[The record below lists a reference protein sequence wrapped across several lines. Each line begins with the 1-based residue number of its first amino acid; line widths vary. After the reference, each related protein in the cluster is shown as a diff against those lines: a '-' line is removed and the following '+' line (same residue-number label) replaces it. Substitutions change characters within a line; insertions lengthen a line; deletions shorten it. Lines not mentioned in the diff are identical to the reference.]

1 VAAIF
6 LSINYLIL
14 KTILLHSVAGW
25 LWNGPYSLVFIL
37 LCNSLPLSVGWPSNL
52 LLTSRIQQKW
62 LKGVTLVIRSHKIIA
77 SMTLVDSTAFLA
89 CTLNNQ
95 SCWRSPCGKELRSA
109 ISQLETVDLSARANN
124 HVRLDMGRLD
134 PFPCWAFRWDWTLA
148 ETFSLALW
156 ETLKQKTQQSY
167 AQTPDP

>member
-1 VAAIF
+1 MAIF
-6 LSINYLIL
+6 PSINYLIL

-37 LCNSLPLSVGWPSNL
+37 LCNPLPLSVRWPSNL

-62 LKGVTLVIRSHKIIA
+62 RKGVTLVIRSYKIIA
-77 SMTLVDSTAFLA
+77 SMMLVDSTAFLA
-89 CTLNNQ
+89 CTLNKQ
-95 SCWRSPCGKELRSA
+95 SCWRNTCGKELRSA

-124 HVRLDMGRLD
+124 HVRLDMD
-134 PFPCWAFRWDWTLA
+134 PFPCWAFRWDPTLA

-167 AQTPDP
+167 AQTTDP